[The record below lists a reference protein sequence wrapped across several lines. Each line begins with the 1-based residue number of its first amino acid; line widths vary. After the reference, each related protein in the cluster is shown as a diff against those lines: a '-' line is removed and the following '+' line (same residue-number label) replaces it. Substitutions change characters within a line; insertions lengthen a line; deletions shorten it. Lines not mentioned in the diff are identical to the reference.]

1 MRHIAS
7 ATVVT
12 LLLAGGQAGAQAQSA
27 TETIERKTDEAATK
41 ARSVARDATTEIAD
55 SWLTAKSKIALFG
68 DERVKGWRITVETK
82 DSVVTLRGTVSS
94 EEERAA
100 AAKIVESVENV
111 KGVRNELQVV
121 VPGERSSVDPAV
133 HQSMNG
139 IPAEA
144 RTGDDG

>member
-27 TETIERKTDEAATK
+27 TETIEHKTDETAAKTG
-41 ARSVARDATTEIAD
+41 SVARDAATEITD
-55 SWLTAKSKIALFG
+55 SWLTAKSKIALLG
-68 DERVKGWRITVETK
+68 DERVKGRRITVETQ

-94 EEERAA
+94 EEEKAA
-100 AAKIVESVENV
+100 AAKIVERVENV

-121 VPGERSSVDPAV
+121 LPGERSSVDPAV
-133 HQSMNG
+133 HQSIKG
-139 IPAEA
+139 IPAQA
-144 RTGDDG
+144 RTRNAG